1 MTVPGWERA
10 ACAEVPHC
18 AHRTD
23 EGERPTRTQARH
35 SLGEQSVTAAP
46 TQPVESCP
54 TGRPRAPTRLP
65 ARNRQVGHTHSFP
78 ANAQLGPETD
88 FTEKQITPLW
98 PSGLQTHRDGMR
110 RQGMVESATHK
121 RAPGPWRQAMM
132 WQGPHPSGSFPS
144 SPLSYKNSFS
154 QSLRFRG

>member
-88 FTEKQITPLW
+88 FTEKQITPTSLVALR
-98 PSGLQTHRDGMR
+98 SADTQRRHEETGNGRKRNTQT
-110 RQGMVESATHK
+110 
-121 RAPGPWRQAMM
+121 
-132 WQGPHPSGSFPS
+132 GSR
-144 SPLSYKNSFS
+144 PLEAGDDAAGAS
-154 QSLRFRG
+154 SLRKLPL